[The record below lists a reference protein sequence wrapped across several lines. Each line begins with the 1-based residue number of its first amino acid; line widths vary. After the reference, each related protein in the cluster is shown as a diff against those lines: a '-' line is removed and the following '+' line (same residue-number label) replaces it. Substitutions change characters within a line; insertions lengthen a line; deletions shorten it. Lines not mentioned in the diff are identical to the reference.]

1 MAVEAFAGVLFAG
14 VLGAIL
20 VGKVARIQSVA
31 QVRFS
36 DPICVRYGS
45 GVLECMDDDEDNG
58 LGDTTVEKGEN
69 NVSPKEIPCPV
80 LEFRIVN
87 DLSEEKGGEIV
98 NASVVVVA
106 TTLAEMDEAELS
118 EKEVSS
124 RVKSNSNHLLSPI
137 AKGAGFAA
145 GTAAKAAGMA
155 AGATAMVVGTAAKQT
170 GAALFGAGKFATQ
183 ATGTMFQRINNTVN
197 RSYHGSSFGSAIA
210 ENDEE
215 ADAFPFSASARQREI
230 EQEFAERVK
239 EAIEKEQYRLGGIAM
254 KENLRAT
261 VAVDEGNS
269 SLAPTR
275 VFHKLEIETD
285 SHPFFRRVWNI
296 RHCLDE
302 NSPLLTARARR
313 AIERNR
319 GFWPEEWNDHSSVR
333 SQLRFTELIVSFGGT
348 ANVSGSSVYAQK
360 VYDFADVNI
369 GYTFAQVLHISQS
382 GQLVVDKRLLNDV
395 LEQDGGGAEPFQDII
410 GYPDTLS
417 GLVSEVQGATQQ
429 IAAHAAQTVQT
440 AAEKTLEAA
449 TLAAEKT
456 SDLALQTKAFVEQ
469 PRKRPRGSGQDGVTA
484 ECERSG
490 VDLESGE
497 SFGGENKQ
505 SP

>member
-1 MAVEAFAGVLFAG
+1 MAIEAFTGVLFAG

-58 LGDTTVEKGEN
+58 LIDAPVDKGESE
-69 NVSPKEIPCPV
+69 VSPKEVPCPV

-87 DLSEEKGGEIV
+87 DLSEQKGGEIV
-98 NASVVVVA
+98 NASVAVVA
-106 TTLAEMDEAELS
+106 TTLAEMDEADLS
-118 EKEVSS
+118 EKDVSS
-124 RVKSNSNHLLSPI
+124 RSKPSSNHVLSPI
-137 AKGAGFAA
+137 AKGAGIAA
-145 GTAAKAAGMA
+145 GTAAKA

-170 GAALFGAGKFATQ
+170 GAALFGAGKLASQ
-183 ATGTMFQRINNTVN
+183 ATGTVFQRINNTVN
-197 RSYHGSSFGSAIA
+197 RTYHMSSSGSAMA
-210 ENDEE
+210 DNDEE
-215 ADAFPFSASARQREI
+215 TDATPYSSSEREREL
-230 EQEFAERVK
+230 EQEFAERIK
-239 EAIEKEQYRLGGIAM
+239 EALEKEQYRLGGVTM
-254 KENLRAT
+254 KENLRTT

-302 NSPLLTARARR
+302 HSPLLTARARR

-319 GFWPEEWNDHSSVR
+319 GFWPEEWNNYSSVR
-333 SQLRFTELIVSFGGT
+333 SQLRFTELIVSFAGT

-360 VYDFADVNI
+360 VYDFADVNV
-369 GYTFAQVLHISQS
+369 GFTFAQVLHMSQS
-382 GQLVVDKRLLNDV
+382 GKLVVDKRLLNDV
-395 LEQDGGGAEPFQDII
+395 LEQNGGGAEPFHDVI
-410 GYPDTLS
+410 GYPDTFS
-417 GLVSEVQGATQQ
+417 DLVAEAHGATQQ
-429 IAAHAAQTVQT
+429 IAAQAAQTVHN
-440 AAEKTLEAA
+440 AAERTLEAA
-449 TLAAEKT
+449 NLAAERT
-456 SDLALQTKAFVEQ
+456 SDLAAQTKMLVEQ
-469 PRKRPRGSGQDGVTA
+469 TRKKTRFSGEGEVASKD
-484 ECERSG
+484 ERNG

-497 SFGGENKQ
+497 SFGGEKKQ
-505 SP
+505 TL